1 MKDTETLDRLYLEWS
16 QFTSART
23 AREIEMEHALHLAV
37 NWFTPPNDSKGGF
50 PLREISDAL
59 KSTRRGR

>member
-1 MKDTETLDRLYLEWS
+1 MRDTETLDRLYLEWS
-16 QFTSART
+16 QLTRSRT
-23 AREIEMEHALHLAV
+23 AREIAMEHALHLAV

-59 KSTRRGR
+59 KMTRRDR